1 MRIKV
6 FEKPEDVWNALAESD
21 RVFVYTDNK
30 PDEVQYACELTINE
44 LLEMLDDFESCC
56 FFTIKYGE

>member
-1 MRIKV
+1 MKIKV
-6 FEKPEDVWNALAESD
+6 FEKSEDVWNALAESD
-21 RVFVYTDNK
+21 RVFAYTDNE

-56 FFTIKYGE
+56 FFTFEY